1 MSTPFD
7 LHVLS
12 TPPAFILSQDQT
24 LNKMVFNEPKLVK
37 SILLKLNSSFKEIIN
52 GCLYKLFW
60 AFTTNSFWCFVFV
73 MLFNLQGA
81 HRSQRRAFI
90 LPQLVF
96 LVKHFFQAFSNSFA
110 LSFAELLL
118 WRAVPAD
125 SLIILPRSF
134 FLVKHFFQVFSNFF
148 VPFQEK
154 PRWRRCPRRQLIE
167 DTTVGAFC
175 QGLFSDFLIFFHI
188 LCFLVDFFSKFHP
201 QRTFDHKISSC
212 GSTFLVLPLFYPH

>member
-24 LNKMVFNEPKLVK
+24 LNKMVSKELSFLK

-81 HRSQRRAFI
+81 HRFQRRAFI
-90 LPQLVF
+90 LPQRF
-96 LVKHFFQAFSNSFA
+96 FFVKHFFKLFQTRSRSHSQIARWGSPPSRTAYRGYHSWNHLSSTFFKFFQTFSCSFGKNLRGGAA
-110 LSFAELLL
+110 L
-118 WRAVPAD
+118 AD
-125 SLIILPRSF
+125 SL
-134 FLVKHFFQVFSNFF
+134 
-148 VPFQEK
+148 
-154 PRWRRCPRRQLIE
+154 
-167 DTTVGAFC
+167 
-175 QGLFSDFLIFFHI
+175 
-188 LCFLVDFFSKFHP
+188 
-201 QRTFDHKISSC
+201 
-212 GSTFLVLPLFYPH
+212 

>member
-37 SILLKLNSSFKEIIN
+37 SNYWNLISKLQRNFN

-81 HRSQRRAFI
+81 HRFQRRAFI
-90 LPQLVF
+90 LPQL
-96 LVKHFFQAFSNSFA
+96 
-110 LSFAELLL
+110 
-118 WRAVPAD
+118 
-125 SLIILPRSF
+125 F
-134 FLVKHFFQVFSNFF
+134 FLVKHFFQVFSNSFVLSFAEPSLRRAALADSLIILPRSFSSVKHFF
-148 VPFQEK
+148 KFFQTFS
-154 PRWRRCPRRQLIE
+154 CPSWKNLGG
-167 DTTVGAFC
+167 GAA
-175 QGLFSDFLIFFHI
+175 LADSL
-188 LCFLVDFFSKFHP
+188 
-201 QRTFDHKISSC
+201 
-212 GSTFLVLPLFYPH
+212 